1 MVKVR
6 EDQPINADGQI
17 DLDAWIA
24 EIEHKVKLD
33 DVDQFRR
40 ACALA
45 KQYEEQDIAKNEQW
59 AAGVSSL
66 QIGME
71 MTQVLV
77 ELHMDQPSLVAG
89 IIYRPVREGKLTL
102 AQVEKQFGIE
112 VAKLIEGVL
121 QMAAIS
127 QAQAASR
134 LRVLGQNEA
143 QVEHV
148 RKMLVAMIDDVRVA
162 LIKLAERTS
171 AIRVVKNAPD
181 ERRLKVA
188 REVFDIYAPLA
199 HRLGIGH
206 IKWELEDLAFRYL
219 EPEAYK
225 KIAKLLD
232 EKRMDRQQYIENV
245 VTTLRTALEA
255 AGIKI
260 DIQGRAKHIYS
271 IWRKMRRKNIDFSQ
285 VYDIR
290 AVRILVPELKDCYA
304 ALGIV
309 HTFWRNIPHE
319 FDDYI
324 ANPKEN
330 VYRSLHTAVI
340 GPEGKVLE
348 VQIRTFDMHE
358 DAELGVC
365 AHWLYKGT
373 DVDAKDNGYE
383 QKISWLRQVL
393 EWHEE
398 LGDLNEL
405 MGSLRQDVS
414 PDRIYVF
421 TPDGHVVDL
430 QPGATPVDF
439 AYRVHTEIGHRCRGA
454 KVNGRIVP
462 LTYKVKTGEQI
473 EILTSRDARPSRD
486 WLNGEYGYVRTSRA
500 RAKVAG
506 WFRSQAREQNID
518 DGKALLAPE
527 LNRLGMGKVNL
538 EQICKDMGLNEV
550 DDLYAGIGSGT
561 VRMGQVVH
569 HAQRQVEPVGKQD
582 DQLSLLPAG
591 QHHHHEHVS
600 GKDDIYIKG
609 VGKLLSS
616 LANCCHPVPGEEI
629 VGFITQGR
637 GISIHKA
644 DCTNLINLKEHH
656 PKRIIDVTWGDAP
669 QQQYPVELALK
680 AYDRRGLLK
689 DITML
694 LANEDA
700 NVLAMNTLSHQ
711 QDGTVD
717 MMVTVEI
724 DDLERL
730 GQLMNKLDQLPNI
743 VEVKRYRG

>member
-1 MVKVR
+1 
-6 EDQPINADGQI
+6 
-17 DLDAWIA
+17 
-24 EIEHKVKLD
+24 
-33 DVDQFRR
+33 
-40 ACALA
+40 
-45 KQYEEQDIAKNEQW
+45 
-59 AAGVSSL
+59 
-66 QIGME
+66 
-71 MTQVLV
+71 
-77 ELHMDQPSLVAG
+77 
-89 IIYRPVREGKLTL
+89 
-102 AQVEKQFGIE
+102 
-112 VAKLIEGVL
+112 
-121 QMAAIS
+121 
-127 QAQAASR
+127 
-134 LRVLGQNEA
+134 
-143 QVEHV
+143 
-148 RKMLVAMIDDVRVA
+148 
-162 LIKLAERTS
+162 
-171 AIRVVKNAPD
+171 
-181 ERRLKVA
+181 
-188 REVFDIYAPLA
+188 
-199 HRLGIGH
+199 
-206 IKWELEDLAFRYL
+206 
-219 EPEAYK
+219 
-225 KIAKLLD
+225 
-232 EKRMDRQQYIENV
+232 
-245 VTTLRTALEA
+245 
-255 AGIKI
+255 
-260 DIQGRAKHIYS
+260 
-271 IWRKMRRKNIDFSQ
+271 
-285 VYDIR
+285 
-290 AVRILVPELKDCYA
+290 
-304 ALGIV
+304 
-309 HTFWRNIPHE
+309 
-319 FDDYI
+319 
-324 ANPKEN
+324 
-330 VYRSLHTAVI
+330 
-340 GPEGKVLE
+340 
-348 VQIRTFDMHE
+348 
-358 DAELGVC
+358 
-365 AHWLYKGT
+365 
-373 DVDAKDNGYE
+373 
-383 QKISWLRQVL
+383 
-393 EWHEE
+393 
-398 LGDLNEL
+398 
-405 MGSLRQDVS
+405 
-414 PDRIYVF
+414 
-421 TPDGHVVDL
+421 VVDL